1 MSHHDLQRALVVA
14 LHDPAFVAAMHADP
28 DAALAPFR
36 LAPAERA
43 QLLAVDP
50 RAFAVDRL
58 RARRVLKAIV
68 EELKASL
75 AIALAECRSFAL
87 ADRFFASPA
96 FHGAVLHDQ
105 PLVLAL
111 ADYLA
116 GAGLESP
123 HLRPVLAIERARAE
137 SRRDLTRRPG
147 PGLSLAP
154 GIRLLASTSGA
165 LAALQAAEQ
174 HLFELS
180 LLPHMALCDDRPPLV
195 LPPPGGDPLYLV
207 ARAGELADLP
217 APLFRT
223 LHAVENAA
231 SRGPISR
238 ADMPAILAS
247 INLRVPDPEKLAADL
262 LADAYLTEA

>member
-1 MSHHDLQRALVVA
+1 VSHHDLQKALVVA
-14 LHDPAFVAAMHADP
+14 LHDPAFVAAMHDDP
-28 DAALAPFR
+28 DAALARFR

-58 RARRVLKAIV
+58 RPRRVLKAIV
-68 EELKASL
+68 EELRASM
-75 AIALAECRSFAL
+75 AIALAETRSFAF
-87 ADRFFASPA
+87 ADRFFSSPA
-96 FHGAVLHDQ
+96 FHGAILGDQ

-116 GAGLESP
+116 GAGLAAP
-123 HLRPVLAIERARAE
+123 QLAGVLAVERARAE
-137 SRRDLTRRPG
+137 SRRDAARRPG
-147 PGLSLAP
+147 PGLSVAP
-154 GIRLLASTSGA
+154 GIRLLASTTGA

-180 LLPHMALCDDRPPLV
+180 LLPHMALCDDRPPLT

-207 ARAGELADLP
+207 MRAGELSDLP

-223 LHAVENAA
+223 LHAIENAA

-238 ADMPAILAS
+238 GDMAGILAS

-262 LADAYLTEA
+262 LHDAYLTEG